1 VLSKK
6 TQIGIWFTAFLTG
19 IVGIVNLLSAVTPSL
34 KNRIQWI
41 DFLFPIAIRHYGHI
55 FAALSGF
62 FLLTLAMNLLRR
74 KRFAWLLA
82 VILTVISI
90 AANLVKGLDIEES
103 LLSAILLIQLIL
115 LRNTFTARSD
125 QPSIAQ
131 GTRILIGALLF
142 TLAYGTAGFYLLDT
156 HYHINYSFSAA
167 VGQTLAMFFTEDN
180 AGLTPK
186 TPFGR
191 FFADSIYTI
200 ATITFLYAIFTLFR
214 PVILRGSPST
224 DREKNHAKD
233 IVEKYGRSSLARF
246 TLFEDK
252 SYFFSPSNQTVIAY
266 VPKGRAAIALGDPIG
281 PTQEIEESLVAF
293 QHFCQKNDWYAAF
306 YQVLPDYLPIY
317 RKLGFQALKIG
328 EEAIIDL
335 KGFSLQGKSN
345 KNLRNIFNRFSKQG
359 YTVKFYDP
367 PITDSLLS
375 LLKSIS
381 DEWLKTVQGS
391 EKKFSLGWFNNEY
404 LQDCQIATVET
415 SKGQIIAFANVI
427 SEYQTKEITIDLMR
441 FKNNLETGTMDFL
454 ILSILNYFQEKGYD
468 SFNFGLS
475 ALSGVGENL
484 HANRLEKVLA
494 YLYKHLNQFYNF
506 QGLHSYKAKFHPR
519 WESRYLIY
527 PGNQS
532 LPDVVVALIR
542 ADSGDRILDYF
553 KPGS

>member
-34 KNRIQWI
+34 KDRIQWI

-82 VILTVISI
+82 VILVVISI
-90 AANLVKGLDIEES
+90 AANLVKGLDVEES
-103 LLSAILLIQLIL
+103 LLSAILLIQLII
-115 LRNTFTARSD
+115 LRKAFTACSD
-125 QPSIAQ
+125 RPSIAQ
-131 GTRILIGALLF
+131 GTRVLIGALLF

-224 DREKNHAKD
+224 NREKNHAKD
-233 IVEKYGRSSLARF
+233 IVEKYGCSSLARF

-266 VPKGRAAIALGDPIG
+266 VAKGRAAIALGDPIG
-281 PTQEIEESLVAF
+281 PTQDREESLVAF
-293 QHFCQKNDWYAAF
+293 QHFCQENDWYAAF
-306 YQVLPDYLPIY
+306 YQVLPDYLSMY
-317 RKLGFQALKIG
+317 QKLGFQALKIG

-335 KGFSLQGKSN
+335 KEFSLQGKSA
-345 KNLRNIFNRFSKQG
+345 KNLRNVINRFGKQG
-359 YTVKFYDP
+359 YVFNIYDP
-367 PITDSLLS
+367 PIADNLLL
-375 LLKSIS
+375 LLKSVS

-404 LQDCQIATVET
+404 LQGCQIATVET
-415 SKGQIIAFANVI
+415 SKGEIIAFANVVF
-427 SEYQTKEITIDLMR
+427 EYQINEITIDLMR

-454 ILSILNYFQEKGYD
+454 ILSMLNYFQKKGYN

-475 ALSGVGENL
+475 ALSGVGENP

-506 QGLHSYKAKFHPR
+506 QGLHTYKAKFHPR

>member
-1 VLSKK
+1 MLSKK
-6 TQIGIWFTAFLTG
+6 TQIGIWVTALLTG
-19 IVGIVNLLSAVTPSL
+19 IVGIVNLLSAVTPSF
-34 KNRIQWI
+34 KDRIQWI
-41 DFLFPIAIRHYGHI
+41 DFLFPITIRHYGHI

-74 KRFAWLLA
+74 KRFAWSLA

-90 AANLVKGLDIEES
+90 AANLVKGLDLEES
-103 LLSAILLIQLIL
+103 LLSAILLTQLIV
-115 LRNTFTARSD
+115 LRKAFTARSD

-131 GTRILIGALLF
+131 GSRILIGALLF
-142 TLAYGTAGFYLLDT
+142 TLAYGTAGFYLLDS
-156 HYHINYSFSAA
+156 HYHINYSFSEAIK
-167 VGQTLAMFFTEDN
+167 QTLAMFFTEDN

-186 TPFGR
+186 TSFGR
-191 FFADSIYTI
+191 FFANSIYTI
-200 ATITFLYAIFTLFR
+200 ATITFLYGIFTLFR

-224 DREKNHAKD
+224 EREKNHAKD

-252 SYFFSPSNQTVIAY
+252 SYFFSPSNQTMIAY
-266 VPKGRAAIALGDPIG
+266 VTKGRAAIVLGDPIG
-281 PTQEIEESLVAF
+281 PPQEIEESMVAF
-293 QHFCQKNDWYAAF
+293 WHFCQENDWNAAF
-306 YQVLPDYLPIY
+306 YQVKPDNLPIY
-317 RKLGFQALKIG
+317 RKLGFQAVKIG

-335 KGFSLQGKSN
+335 KEFNLQGKSH
-345 KNLRNIFNRFSKQG
+345 KNLRNVLNRFSKQG
-359 YTVKFYDP
+359 YRVKFYDP
-367 PITDSLLS
+367 PIADSLLPP
-375 LLKSIS
+375 LKSVS

-415 SKGQIIAFANVI
+415 SKGEIIAFANVVP
-427 SEYQTKEITIDLMR
+427 EYQINEITIDIMR

-454 ILSILNYFQEKGYD
+454 ILSMLNYFQDKGYD

-475 ALSGVGENL
+475 ALSGVGENS

-532 LPDVVVALIR
+532 LPDVIVALIR